1 MSKGQNK
8 MTKIKLNSV
17 RLSFPSL
24 YRKAVFGGEE
34 TKYEGTFLIDK
45 ATQADKIAEIEAAI
59 AAVSK
64 EKHKG
69 KTPPA
74 DKLCMK
80 DGDDIDYDGYAGC
93 MSIKASSSKRP
104 MVIGTDRAPLTEDDG
119 KPYAGC
125 YVNAIVEL
133 WGQDNQFG
141 KRVNANL
148 LAVQFVKD
156 GTPFGDGVT
165 ASVDDFDDIDADPDD
180 FM

>member
-1 MSKGQNK
+1 
-8 MTKIKLNSV
+8 MTKIKLQNV

-34 TKYEGTFLIDK
+34 GKFEATFLLDK
-45 ATQADKIAEIEAAI
+45 VTHADKIAEIEAAI
-59 AAVSK
+59 TAVSK

-80 DGDDIDYDGYAGC
+80 DGDNIDYDGYAGC

-133 WGQDNQFG
+133 WGQDNQYG
-141 KRVNANL
+141 KRVNANI
-148 LAVQFVKD
+148 LAVQFAKD
-156 GTPFGDGVT
+156 GAPFGDGVT
-165 ASVDDFDDIDADPDD
+165 ASVDDFDDVPEDMAD

>member
-1 MSKGQNK
+1 MA
-8 MTKIKLNSV
+8 KIKLNNV

-34 TKYEGTFLIDK
+34 TKYEATFLIDK
-45 ATQADKIAEIEAAI
+45 VTGAAKIAEIEAAI
-59 AAVSK
+59 DAVVK

-69 KTPPA
+69 KKPA
-74 DKLCMK
+74 PDKLCLK
-80 DGDDIDYDGYAGC
+80 DGNEIDYDGYDGC

-104 MVIGTDRAPLTEDDG
+104 LVIGTDRAPLTEDDG

-133 WGQDNQFG
+133 WGQDNQYG

-156 GTPFGDGVT
+156 GAPFGDGVT
-165 ASVDDFDDIDADPDD
+165 ASIDDFEELDAEMDD
-180 FM
+180 FI

>member
-1 MSKGQNK
+1 
-8 MTKIKLNSV
+8 MTKIKLNNV

-24 YRKAVFGGEE
+24 FRKAVFGGDE
-34 TKYEGTFLIDK
+34 TKYEATFLMGK
-45 ATQADKIAEIEAAI
+45 EEHAAVIAEIEAGM

-69 KTPPA
+69 KLPPA
-74 DKLCMK
+74 DKLCLK
-80 DGDDIDYDGYAGC
+80 DGDTIDYDGYAGN
-93 MSIKASSSKRP
+93 MSIKASSPKRP

-125 YVNAIVEL
+125 YVNAIIEL
-133 WGQDNQFG
+133 WGQDNQYG
-141 KRVNANL
+141 KRVNANV

-156 GTPFGDGVT
+156 GEPFGDGVS
-165 ASVDDFDDIDADPDD
+165 ASIDDFDDVEPVADMDD

>member
-1 MSKGQNK
+1 MA
-8 MTKIKLNSV
+8 KIKLTNV

-24 YRKAVFGGEE
+24 FRRAVFGGEE
-34 TKYEGTFLIDK
+34 TKFEATFLLDK
-45 ATQADKIAEIEAAI
+45 ESHADKIAEIEAAI
-59 AAVSK
+59 TVVSK

-74 DKLCMK
+74 DKLCLK
-80 DGDDIDYDGYAGC
+80 DGDTIEYDGYAGT
-93 MSIKASSSKRP
+93 MSIKASSKQRP
-104 MVIGTDRAPLTEDDG
+104 MVIGTDRAPLAEDDG

-125 YVNAIVEL
+125 YVNAIIEL

-148 LAVQFVKD
+148 LAVQFAKD
-156 GTPFGDGVT
+156 GDPFGDGVT
-165 ASVDDFDDIDADPDD
+165 ASVDDFDDVEYEADD